1 MQDAAAR
8 ESHSRAREELSNP
21 LPVRGRSFSAAD
33 VLTALA
39 LLSEPLRRLRADILR
54 NICGEYRCPCGEY
67 AP

>member
-33 VLTALA
+33 VLTTLA
-39 LLSEPLRRLRADILR
+39 LLSEPVAEIKSQYAPQYLRRISLPLR
-54 NICGEYRCPCGEY
+54 
-67 AP
+67 